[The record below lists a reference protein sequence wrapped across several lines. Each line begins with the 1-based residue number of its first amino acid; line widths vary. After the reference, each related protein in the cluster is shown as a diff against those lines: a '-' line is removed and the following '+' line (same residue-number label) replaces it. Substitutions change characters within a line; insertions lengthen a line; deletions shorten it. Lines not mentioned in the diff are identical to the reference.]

1 MDGYKE
7 ELPRL
12 QDPEEDED
20 CYILNVQSSSDDTN
34 GSSVARTVPRRQV
47 SCILNVRSRSG
58 DTNGSSVTR
67 RPPKRQAIS
76 VVVIDSD
83 SDDECYTYEEKKAKL
98 LEINSDD
105 ESPECCYVKPAIQE
119 PPIVISDDD
128 NDDNNSNDLEV
139 PNKNSNDSEAPDNSN
154 DSEAPDN
161 NSNDSEAPDNN
172 SNDSEAPDN
181 NSNDSEAPDDN
192 SSDSEA
198 PNDYSSDSEV
208 LNDNSSDSD
217 VPDDNSNDSEAPEDN
232 SNDSGTP
239 DDNSNDSGTPDDNS
253 NDSGTPDD
261 NSNDS
266 DVPDDNSNDSE
277 VPEDNSNDSEVPDNS
292 NDSGT
297 PDDNSNDSD
306 VPDDNSNDL
315 EVPDNNSNDLEVPVP
330 AEDLCNEGQIAS
342 NEEELGEAA
351 VSQHDSSDD
360 AGEQNLGEN
369 LSEPPNDP
377 EANLEVSERK
387 LPAEEEPAPVVEQSG
402 KRKSKT
408 KTIVEPLKQQKA
420 KTKTIVEPLRKR
432 QAKTKNIV
440 EPLKKRKA
448 KTKNVSVTPAG
459 KGRKK
464 RGPSKKKHGA
474 AKVKKRKTRTR
485 KCKVPGCFLHGLEKS
500 KKYSGKNLKR
510 NRDELVRRIYDLFNR
525 SVCDKK
531 LPEKLR
537 IGWNNKMLKTAGS
550 CSTGEMWH
558 PKRQRFAEIQIGLKV
573 CDSADRIRDTLIHEI
588 CHAASWLIDGIRDSH
603 GDTWKYYA
611 RKSNRI
617 HPELPKVTRCHNYKI
632 NYKVH
637 YECTGCKTR
646 IGRYTKSLDTSRFF
660 CGKCKGSLVM
670 VPLTQKHGT
679 RTVPHV

>member
-47 SCILNVRSRSG
+47 SRILNVRSRSG
-58 DTNGSSVTR
+58 DTNGSSVAR
-67 RPPKRQAIS
+67 RALKRQASS

-128 NDDNNSNDLEV
+128 NDDNNN
-139 PNKNSNDSEAPDNSN
+139 NDSEVPKNNSK

-161 NSNDSEAPDNN
+161 NSKDSEAPDNN
-172 SNDSEAPDN
+172 SKDSEAPDNKSKDSEAPDN
-181 NSNDSEAPDDN
+181 NSKDSEAPDDN
-192 SSDSEA
+192 SNDSEA

-208 LNDNSSDSD
+208 PSDHSNDSD
-217 VPDDNSNDSEAPEDN
+217 VPDDNSNDSEAPNDN

-266 DVPDDNSNDSE
+266 E
-277 VPEDNSNDSEVPDNS
+277 V
-292 NDSGT
+292 

-306 VPDDNSNDL
+306 VLDDNSNDL
-315 EVPDNNSNDLEVPVP
+315 EVPDNNSNDLEVLVP

-360 AGEQNLGEN
+360 AGEQDLGEN
-369 LSEPPNDP
+369 LSKPPSDP

-440 EPLKKRKA
+440 EPLRKRKA
-448 KTKNVSVTPAG
+448 KTKNISVTP
-459 KGRKK
+459 GRKK

-474 AKVKKRKTRTR
+474 AKVEKRKTRTR

-500 KKYSGKNLKR
+500 KRYSGKNLKR

-550 CSTGEMWH
+550 CSTGEMWY
-558 PKRQRFAEIQIGLKV
+558 PKRRRFAAIQIGLKV

-646 IGRYTKSLDTSRFF
+646 IGRYTKSLDTSRFI
-660 CGKCKGSLVM
+660 CGKCEGSLVM

-679 RTVPHV
+679 RIVPHV

>member
-1 MDGYKE
+1 
-7 ELPRL
+7 
-12 QDPEEDED
+12 
-20 CYILNVQSSSDDTN
+20 
-34 GSSVARTVPRRQV
+34 
-47 SCILNVRSRSG
+47 
-58 DTNGSSVTR
+58 
-67 RPPKRQAIS
+67 
-76 VVVIDSD
+76 
-83 SDDECYTYEEKKAKL
+83 
-98 LEINSDD
+98 
-105 ESPECCYVKPAIQE
+105 
-119 PPIVISDDD
+119 
-128 NDDNNSNDLEV
+128 
-139 PNKNSNDSEAPDNSN
+139 

-161 NSNDSEAPDNN
+161 NSKDSEAPNDK
-172 SNDSEAPDN
+172 SNDSEAPK
-181 NSNDSEAPDDN
+181 
-192 SSDSEA
+192 
-198 PNDYSSDSEV
+198 DYSSDSEV
-208 LNDNSSDSD
+208 PSDNGNDSD
-217 VPDDNSNDSEAPEDN
+217 VPDDNSNDSEAPNDSSNDSGTPDDN
-232 SNDSGTP
+232 SNDSGTSDDNSNDSGTSDDNSNDSETPDDNSNDSGTSDDNSNDSEVP

-253 NDSGTPDD
+253 NDS
-261 NSNDS
+261 
-266 DVPDDNSNDSE
+266 E
-277 VPEDNSNDSEVPDNS
+277 VPNDNS

-306 VPDDNSNDL
+306 VLDDNSNDL

-351 VSQHDSSDD
+351 VSQHDSSDN
-360 AGEQNLGEN
+360 AGEQDLGEN
-369 LSEPPNDP
+369 LSEPPSDP

-402 KRKSKT
+402 KRNSET
-408 KTIVEPLKQQKA
+408 KTIVEPLKQQKG
-420 KTKTIVEPLRKR
+420 KTKTIVERLRKR
-432 QAKTKNIV
+432 QAKTKNTV
-440 EPLKKRKA
+440 EPLRKRKA
-448 KTKNVSVTPAG
+448 KTKNISVTPAG

-474 AKVKKRKTRTR
+474 AKVEKRKTRTR
-485 KCKVPGCFLHGLEKS
+485 KCKVPGCFLRGLEKS
-500 KKYSGKNLKR
+500 KRYSGKNLKR

-537 IGWNNKMLKTAGS
+537 IRWNNKMLKTAGS
-550 CSTGEMWH
+550 CSTGEMWY
-558 PKRQRFAEIQIGLKV
+558 PKRHRFAEIQIGLKV

-603 GDTWKYYA
+603 GNTWRYYA

-646 IGRYTKSLDTSRFF
+646 IGRHTKSLDTSRFI

-670 VPLTQKHGT
+670 LPLTRKHGT
-679 RTVPHV
+679 RIVPHV

>member
-20 CYILNVQSSSDDTN
+20 CPPFIKYLLYFCSRILNVQS
-34 GSSVARTVPRRQV
+34 
-47 SCILNVRSRSG
+47 RSG
-58 DTNGSSVTR
+58 DTSGSSVTR
-67 RPPKRQAIS
+67 RALKRQASS

-83 SDDECYTYEEKKAKL
+83 SDDECYTYEEKKVKL
-98 LEINSDD
+98 LKINDDD
-105 ESPECCYVKPAIQE
+105 ESPECSYVKPAIQE

-128 NDDNNSNDLEV
+128 NDDNNSNDSEV
-139 PNKNSNDSEAPDNSN
+139 PKNNSK

-161 NSNDSEAPDNN
+161 NGKDSEAPDDNGK
-172 SNDSEAPDN
+172 DSEAPDDN
-181 NSNDSEAPDDN
+181 GKDSEAPDDNDSEAPDDN
-192 SSDSEA
+192 GKDSEA
-198 PNDYSSDSEV
+198 P
-208 LNDNSSDSD
+208 
-217 VPDDNSNDSEAPEDN
+217 DDNGKDSEA
-232 SNDSGTP
+232 
-239 DDNSNDSGTPDDNS
+239 
-253 NDSGTPDD
+253 PDD

-266 DVPDDNSNDSE
+266 DVL
-277 VPEDNSNDSEVPDNS
+277 
-292 NDSGT
+292 
-297 PDDNSNDSD
+297 
-306 VPDDNSNDL
+306 DDNSNDL

-342 NEEELGEAA
+342 NEEELDEAA

-360 AGEQNLGEN
+360 AGEQDLGEN
-369 LSEPPNDP
+369 LSEPPSDP

-408 KTIVEPLKQQKA
+408 KTIVEPLKQQEA
-420 KTKTIVEPLRKR
+420 KTKTILERLRKR
-432 QAKTKNIV
+432 QAKTKNTV
-440 EPLKKRKA
+440 EPPRKRKA
-448 KTKNVSVTPAG
+448 KTKNISVTP
-459 KGRKK
+459 GRKK

-474 AKVKKRKTRTR
+474 AKVEKRKTRTR
-485 KCKVPGCFLHGLEKS
+485 KCKVPGCFLRGLEKS
-500 KKYSGKNLKR
+500 KRYSGKNLKQ

-531 LPEKLR
+531 LPEKLQ

-550 CSTGEMWH
+550 CSTGETWH
-558 PKRQRFAEIQIGLKV
+558 PKRHRFAEIQIGLKV

-588 CHAASWLIDGIRDSH
+588 CHAASWLIDGICDSH

-611 RKSNRI
+611 RKCNRI

-632 NYKVH
+632 NYKVY

-646 IGRYTKSLDTSRFF
+646 IGRYTKSLDTSRFI
-660 CGKCKGSLVM
+660 CGKCNGSLVM
-670 VPLTQKHGT
+670 VPLTRKHGT
-679 RTVPHV
+679 RIVPHV

>member
-1 MDGYKE
+1 MERCSRKMEKFRKLGRME
-7 ELPRL
+7 GL
-12 QDPEEDED
+12 
-20 CYILNVQSSSDDTN
+20 SSSKGGEQSYCGKQKIDEW
-34 GSSVARTVPRRQV
+34 
-47 SCILNVRSRSG
+47 SRSEKVRNAMKKK
-58 DTNGSSVTR
+58 TVAFILLSCFSPVSSLS
-67 RPPKRQAIS
+67 S

-119 PPIVISDDD
+119 PPIVIR
-128 NDDNNSNDLEV
+128 
-139 PNKNSNDSEAPDNSN
+139 
-154 DSEAPDN
+154 
-161 NSNDSEAPDNN
+161 
-172 SNDSEAPDN
+172 
-181 NSNDSEAPDDN
+181 
-192 SSDSEA
+192 
-198 PNDYSSDSEV
+198 
-208 LNDNSSDSD
+208 
-217 VPDDNSNDSEAPEDN
+217 
-232 SNDSGTP
+232 TP
-239 DDNSNDSGTPDDNS
+239 DDNSDDSEV
-253 NDSGTPDD
+253 PDD

-266 DVPDDNSNDSE
+266 DVL
-277 VPEDNSNDSEVPDNS
+277 
-292 NDSGT
+292 
-297 PDDNSNDSD
+297 
-306 VPDDNSNDL
+306 DDNSNDL
-315 EVPDNNSNDLEVPVP
+315 EVPDNNSNDLEVLVP

-360 AGEQNLGEN
+360 AGEQDLGEN
-369 LSEPPNDP
+369 LSKPPSDP

-440 EPLKKRKA
+440 EPLRKRKA
-448 KTKNVSVTPAG
+448 KTKNISVTP
-459 KGRKK
+459 GRKK

-474 AKVKKRKTRTR
+474 AKVEKRKTRTR

-500 KKYSGKNLKR
+500 KRYSGKNLKR

-550 CSTGEMWH
+550 CSTGEMWY
-558 PKRQRFAEIQIGLKV
+558 PKRRRFAAIQIGLKV

-646 IGRYTKSLDTSRFF
+646 IGRYTKSLDTSRFI
-660 CGKCKGSLVM
+660 CGKCEGSLVM

-679 RTVPHV
+679 RIVPHV